1 LVLDLFGFFS
11 FGLGSLVV
19 VLIFL
24 FYYNKIPKSNN
35 SESQLTNRIYQKIYI
50 LPQLSSN
57 DANFRIKQ
65 SFKSTLVKVLIFVLI
80 AFVVLIPVNQLFGV
94 VNSIC

>member
-1 LVLDLFGFFS
+1 LAFFWFRFIGS
-11 FGLGSLVV
+11 FS
-19 VLIFL
+19 IFL
-24 FYYNKIPKSNN
+24 FYYNKTPKSNN
-35 SESQLTNRIYQKIYI
+35 SVSQLTNLIYQKKNIS
-50 LPQLSSN
+50 PQLSSN
-57 DANFRIKQ
+57 GANFRIKQ